1 MYHKAHS
8 TQPSSLNFPTL
19 ISSSNLSP
27 TESLQKGHNT
37 QSPSAGDSQI
47 TSVAVPLKWQE

>member
-47 TSVAVPLKWQE
+47 TSVAMPLKWQE